1 MAANLSRIERGHPAL
16 GRRMLL
22 LGACGWGLTP
32 HAASAGNRYALDPRY
47 STIEFSVRHL
57 GLFASQGRFRRFVAT
72 LVIDA
77 AHPERTSIAVD
88 VDAASVDMAWQDAA
102 DMLRSPDFFDVRRH
116 PEVKFTSTAVEAVGA
131 DRYRIGGVLEIRGV
145 ARPVTLNAVLTNRG
159 PDAAAGGAEVA
170 DFVVTGGLR
179 RSAFGMVADPAFIS
193 DHVNITIRARIA
205 LAAAPHA
212 G

>member
-72 LVIDA
+72 LVIDE

-116 PEVKFTSTAVEAVGA
+116 PDVKFTSAAVEAIAPG
-131 DRYRIGGVLEIRGV
+131 RYRIGGLLEIRGV
-145 ARPVTLNAVLTNRG
+145 VQPATLNAILTNRG
-159 PDAAAGGAEVA
+159 PDAAAGGAEVT

-179 RSAFGMVADPAFIS
+179 RSAFGMVAEPAFIS
-193 DHVNITIRARIA
+193 DNVDITIHARIA
-205 LAAAPHA
+205 LAATPHA